1 MNKLDKLQD
10 AAIDEVLKY
19 FKSPSAAKEGGHIRE
34 SARIAVSALSSV
46 GRIKATERARDA
58 TQLMVLR
65 SITDDK
71 KLFKEYVAVSMPHLN
86 PGLQIEDKT
95 QKKK

>member
-1 MNKLDKLQD
+1 MSKLDQLQD
-10 AAIDEVLKY
+10 ASIDEILKY
-19 FKSPSAAKEGGHIRE
+19 FKAPSAAKEAGHLRDSIRV
-34 SARIAVSALSSV
+34 AVSSLSAV
-46 GRIKATERARDA
+46 GRIKATERAKDA

-71 KLFKEYVAVSMPHLN
+71 KLFKKYVAVSMPHLN